1 MTICF
6 FNFYSHKSYRPF
18 MSLETTLAQ
27 DLKNAM
33 KAKDQAALRSIRAI
47 KSAILLMKTDGTG
60 DEITEEREIKLLQK
74 LVKQRKDSLDIYD
87 KQGRED
93 LAVKERE
100 EIEVIEKY
108 LPKQMGEAELEVFI
122 KGLIDQTGASSMKD
136 MGKIMGMANKQLA
149 GQADGKTISGVVKR
163 LLAN

>member
-1 MTICF
+1 
-6 FNFYSHKSYRPF
+6 

-27 DLKNAM
+27 DLKTAM

-74 LVKQRKDSLDIYD
+74 LVKQRKDSLDIYE